1 MEEIN
6 QQNLAQ
12 SQQEPQVEATPD
24 ETGGIYLRG
33 QIKIFNPETG
43 EVFID
48 KPNAIHYEN
57 FSLALAQA
65 VSNQGQGW
73 IAEMCFGNGGT
84 RVDPTGII
92 TYLTPNSAGT
102 AANLYNQT
110 YIKVVDASNPLDLD
124 PSRNFM
130 DVRHI
135 TGTAYTDILVSCLL
149 DFGEPT
155 GQQAFDT
162 ATQLN
167 SNFVF
172 DELGLR
178 AYGPNGTG
186 TGNLLTHVIF
196 HPVQKSLNRM
206 LQIDYTVRVQALTN
220 ITG

>member
-12 SQQEPQVEATPD
+12 DQQENKAETAPD
-24 ETGGIYLRG
+24 ETSGIYLRG
-33 QIKIFNPETG
+33 HIKIFNPETG

-92 TYLTPNSAGT
+92 TYLTPNSVGT

-110 YIKVVDASNPLDLD
+110 YIKVVDATNPADLD

-130 DVRHI
+130 EVRHI

-149 DFGEPT
+149 DFGEPS

>member
-1 MEEIN
+1 MIEENEDPKMTEN
-6 QQNLAQ
+6 QQN
-12 SQQEPQVEATPD
+12 QEQKQPD

-33 QIKIFNPETG
+33 HIKIFDPQTN

-92 TYLTPNSAGT
+92 TYLTPNVVGQ

-124 PSRNFM
+124 PTRNFM
-130 DVRHI
+130 DVRHV
-135 TGTAYTDILVSCLL
+135 TGTPYTDILISCLL
-149 DFGEPT
+149 DFGEPS

-167 SNFVF
+167 SNYVF

-178 AYGPNGTG
+178 AYGLNGPG

-206 LQIDYTVRVQALTN
+206 LQIDYTVRVQALTS